1 MSTAPNPTMP
11 SDPTFGPTSSPSR
24 VRRWLWWL
32 APLPVAVAA
41 YWGYGQA
48 ADRWPGTGAAG
59 AGGAAQKSASAAV
72 GKRPADSPP
81 GQAQVQGNAQANV
94 PANAAATAQL
104 NAQAQAQVKAATATR
119 TKPRATS
126 KPMAAVPG
134 QPVPGA
140 LAVVSNEALKWPLW
154 EFQLKQP
161 VQPQNPPLTPP
172 NWRLVGSAND
182 GKVWQLVILRQGKPE
197 PEFYKVGQELPGHYK
212 IETITGEDVTLVQRG
227 RRMVLS
233 YIGY

>member
-1 MSTAPNPTMP
+1 MAP
-11 SDPTFGPTSSPSR
+11 
-24 VRRWLWWL
+24 
-32 APLPVAVAA
+32 AA
-41 YWGYGQA
+41 
-48 ADRWPGTGAAG
+48 
-59 AGGAAQKSASAAV
+59 
-72 GKRPADSPP
+72 
-81 GQAQVQGNAQANV
+81 
-94 PANAAATAQL
+94 
-104 NAQAQAQVKAATATR
+104 
-119 TKPRATS
+119 
-126 KPMAAVPG
+126 G

-140 LAVVSNEALKWPLW
+140 FAVLGNEPLKWPLW

-182 GKVWQLVILRQGKPE
+182 GKEWQLVILRQGKPE

-227 RRMVLS
+227 RRLVLS